1 MTVIVLVMPPPVTVM
16 VADRVEVVVLA
27 DTETVI
33 LALLDPDDLL
43 TEHQLLFVE
52 TVHDTF
58 EEMLNDSFPCESE
71 NDRLLGFTVK

>member
-1 MTVIVLVMPPPVTVM
+1 MTVTVLVMPPPATVM

-27 DTETVI
+27 DTVTVM

-43 TEHQLLFVE
+43 TEHQLLLLE

-58 EEMLNDSFPCESE
+58 EEMLNDSFPCVSE
-71 NDRLLGFTVK
+71 NDRLLGFTVR